1 MKVVEC
7 LPSTLMSSVVAGP
20 HSSVLDD
27 FELLLATAIVD
38 WLRLARRFV
47 QHWHAH
53 GEVLGVLRLRVLLE
67 LWSRE
72 AQEAIAAKAM
82 KVGVSATMKALAP
95 EPLVDFGRA
104 AIVYHV
110 LAGAR

>member
-1 MKVVEC
+1 MKVVER

-38 WLRLARRFV
+38 SLWLARRFV

-67 LWSRE
+67 LECGPGGEGALHLDGAAARLMNCRGSEGGRFRCHSRTR
-72 AQEAIAAKAM
+72 
-82 KVGVSATMKALAP
+82 VSPA
-95 EPLVDFGRA
+95 
-104 AIVYHV
+104 
-110 LAGAR
+110 